1 MPRAAR
7 LSLVTASFDPT
18 APSRAAGLD
27 QPVRLSVPASMR
39 YLSAARV
46 VAASLGAEGG
56 LDVDEL
62 DDLRLGVNELL
73 SLLVESSGPGARIEL
88 EFAVGDGTI
97 TARGTLEGAMGEPVE
112 IDELTRRIIDAVLD
126 HHELDGTSFS
136 LIKATSLR
144 DHG

>member
-1 MPRAAR
+1 
-7 LSLVTASFDPT
+7 VTASFDPT

-56 LDVDEL
+56 LDVDDL

-97 TARGTLEGAMGEPVE
+97 SVRGTLEGAAAGQPVE
-112 IDELTRRIIDAVLD
+112 IDELTRRIVDAVLD

>member
-1 MPRAAR
+1 
-7 LSLVTASFDPT
+7 VTASFDPT
-18 APSRAAGLD
+18 VPSRAAGLD

-73 SLLVESSGPGARIEL
+73 SLLVESAGPGARIEL

-97 TARGTLEGAMGEPVE
+97 TVRGALEGAASGEPVV
-112 IDELTRRIIDAVLD
+112 IDELTRLIVDAVLD

-136 LIKATSLR
+136 LTKASSLR
-144 DHG
+144 DSD